1 MSSPRATPAAILAAV
16 AALVVITGAALSG
29 CTAGQAVQ
37 NGPGSGDTNYVA
49 GASVGM
55 TGFGAGHR
63 PQAPRVSGRTLTGQ
77 PLSLSAF
84 HGKVVVLNF
93 WASWCAPC
101 RSEAPVLA
109 QLSRSYQ
116 ARGAQFIGIN
126 IKDPG
131 QANGAAYERSF
142 GITYPSLYDPAGQVL
157 LAFRATVP
165 PEAIPSTLVIDRTG
179 RIAARVLGAVEYSSM
194 NKLLAGLTAGA
205 AATPAATTAAPAS
218 GVSSG

>member
-1 MSSPRATPAAILAAV
+1 MSSHRAKPAAMLASAAALAAV
-16 AALVVITGAALSG
+16 VCLALAG

-37 NGPGSGDTNYVA
+37 NGPGSGDTNYV
-49 GASVGM
+49 GGTVGM
-55 TGFGAGHR
+55 TEYKAGHR
-63 PQAPRVSGRTLTGQ
+63 PVAPPVSGTTLTGQ
-77 PLSLSAF
+77 RLRLSGY

-116 ARGAQFIGIN
+116 GKDAQFVGVN

-142 GITYPSLYDPAGQVL
+142 AITYPSLYDPAGQVL

-165 PEAIPSTLVIDRTG
+165 PAAIPSTLVIDRTG
-179 RIAARVLGAVEYSSM
+179 HIAARVIGAVDYSSM
-194 NKLLAGLTAGA
+194 NKLLGVLTAGSLA
-205 AATPAATTAAPAS
+205 GASPAKGS
-218 GVSSG
+218 G

>member
-1 MSSPRATPAAILAAV
+1 VSSPRATPAAIVAAV
-16 AALVVITGAALSG
+16 AALAVITGAVLSG

-49 GASVGM
+49 GGSVGM
-55 TGFGAGHR
+55 TGFKAGHR
-63 PQAPRVSGRTLTGQ
+63 PQAPPVSGTTLTGQ
-77 PLSLSAF
+77 PLSLSGY
-84 HGKVVVLNF
+84 HGKVIVLNF
-93 WASWCAPC
+93 WASWCSPC

-109 QLSRSYQ
+109 RLSRSYQ
-116 ARGAQFIGIN
+116 ARGAQFIGID

-179 RIAARVLGAVEYSSM
+179 HIAARVIGAVEYSSM

-205 AATPAATTAAPAS
+205 AATPASAAATPVSGAAS
-218 GVSSG
+218 G